1 MAAERESFQ
10 YAIWRVVPSASR
22 GERVNVGVVL
32 YCRRRDFLDA
42 RVRMDQ
48 ETLALLD
55 PALDLDALE
64 EHLEGLLRVVRGDD
78 AGGPIAAMT
87 ASDRFGFVTAPS
99 DTIVQSSEVHVGLCE
114 DPEET
119 LTRLFGDLVARP
131 AA

>member
-10 YAIWRVVPSASR
+10 YAIWRVVPSATR

-32 YCRRRDFLDA
+32 YCRRRDFFDA
-42 RVRMDQ
+42 RVHVDQ
-48 ETLALLD
+48 AALALLD

-64 EHLEGLLRVVRGDD
+64 EHLAGLLRVVRGDA
-78 AGGPIAAMT
+78 AGGPIAAMP

-99 DTIVQSSEVHVGLCE
+99 DTIVQPSEVHVGLCE

-119 LTRLFGDLVARP
+119 LTRLFADLVAR